1 MSDMDVK
8 RKAADDGA
16 LVPVK
21 KAKTD
26 VALIGLKGR
35 ELMETVSERRRRA
48 IICDRILA
56 GVCLIVNP
64 GPSPMAIAIDH
75 HRNHQASYDILCT
88 ALRHLYRIWTDLVC
102 SPAVYCL

>member
-35 ELMETVSERRRRA
+35 QLMETVSERRCRA

-56 GVCLIVNP
+56 GVCLIVNTGP
-64 GPSPMAIAIDH
+64 GPGPIAITMNH
-75 HRNHQASYDILCT
+75 PRNHQASHDILCT
-88 ALRHLYRIWTDLVC
+88 TLGTYAEFGPTYMLPL
-102 SPAVYCL
+102 